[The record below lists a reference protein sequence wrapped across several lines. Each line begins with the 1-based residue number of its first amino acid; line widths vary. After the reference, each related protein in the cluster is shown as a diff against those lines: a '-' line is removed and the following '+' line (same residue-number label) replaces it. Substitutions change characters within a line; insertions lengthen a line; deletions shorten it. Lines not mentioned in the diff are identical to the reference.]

1 MASSMLSSRLQSAV
15 FEYGVF
21 YQLWPKFEG
30 SNGERR
36 LIGAEVELIGSH
48 TADPNHLD
56 LACPMCHHVRSAL
69 LTVANDLVQQTGLA
83 SPDFIIDVD
92 ASANL
97 VLILPALGNRSLVTV
112 SINVSWNQ
120 GNGNDVESDA
130 LSDIKGFLSECG
142 IHQR

>member
-1 MASSMLSSRLQSAV
+1 MASSMLNSRLQSAV

-30 SNGERR
+30 SNGEHR

-48 TADPNHLD
+48 TADPNHLNP
-56 LACPMCHHVRSAL
+56 ACPMCRHVRSAL
-69 LTVANDLVQQTGLA
+69 LTIANDLVQTGLA
-83 SPDFIIDVD
+83 SPDFLIDVD
-92 ASANL
+92 AHANVL
-97 VLILPALGNRSLVTV
+97 LILPALGNRSLVTV
-112 SINVSWNQ
+112 SVNVSWNQ
-120 GNGNDVESDA
+120 GNGNVVEPDA